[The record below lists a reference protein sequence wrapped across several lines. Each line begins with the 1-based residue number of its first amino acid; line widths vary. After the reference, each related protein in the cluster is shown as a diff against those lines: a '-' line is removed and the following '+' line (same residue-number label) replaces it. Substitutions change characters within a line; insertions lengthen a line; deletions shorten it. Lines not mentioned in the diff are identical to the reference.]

1 MTDKDFRRNW
11 AQLIQKTYEVDP
23 LTCPKCKGRMHV
35 IAIVDD
41 EVVIRKIL
49 THLNLWDAKRKLP
62 PCAHAP
68 PIDGFPIY
76 EEPQAPSAGEYLTDP
91 DYPAEAYF

>member
-1 MTDKDFRRNW
+1 MH
-11 AQLIQKTYEVDP
+11 P

-35 IAIVDD
+35 IVIVDD

-49 THLNLWDAKRKLP
+49 THLNLWNVKRKLP

-76 EEPQAPSAGEYLTDP
+76 EEPQAPSAGEYLIDP
-91 DYPAEAYF
+91 DYPAEAHF